1 MKKCLDNFERK
12 HALQL
17 EKLEEKN
24 VKNLG
29 TLSKDLGIK
38 CDLKCGMIDV
48 FTDRDD
54 GKQP

>member
-1 MKKCLDNFERK
+1 M
-12 HALQL
+12 
-17 EKLEEKN
+17 
-24 VKNLG
+24 KNLG

-54 GKQP
+54 GKQSWRH